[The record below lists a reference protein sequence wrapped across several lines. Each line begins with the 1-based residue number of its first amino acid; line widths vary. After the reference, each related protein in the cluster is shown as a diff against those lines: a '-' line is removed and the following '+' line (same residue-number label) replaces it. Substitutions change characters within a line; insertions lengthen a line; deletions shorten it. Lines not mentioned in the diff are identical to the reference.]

1 MGVILIFFNVQQQTS
16 KEEAAFE
23 VLQKIMV
30 LIVRPLSDIWEK
42 QRDDPEGVSGYQNCK
57 IKNLIFPP
65 EMETELAQ
73 HIKDLAASYHGLS
86 KEKCR
91 SLTYEYAMRN
101 RV

>member
-1 MGVILIFFNVQQQTS
+1 M
-16 KEEAAFE
+16 
-23 VLQKIMV
+23 
-30 LIVRPLSDIWEK
+30 EK